1 LAAPRASEA
10 AAFEYLERT
19 LWPDGPICP
28 HCGTV
33 GRATK
38 LEFSEPK
45 KGKRG
50 ARLGLWKC
58 NERECRKQFTVKV
71 GTVFEHGRIPL
82 HKMLQA
88 VFLLCCSKK
97 GCSSHQLHRIL
108 QITYKS
114 AWFLSHRIREAMPDG
129 TLAPMGGA
137 GRIVEMDE
145 TAQGRI
151 EGAPKQAHRGMGMG
165 PHSVYV
171 GPTRR
176 IGA

>member
-1 LAAPRASEA
+1 MGFEAVA
-10 AAFEYLERT
+10 AAYWSIGCPPCERGGG
-19 LWPDGPICP
+19 LRISRKDALAGRPNLPALRDGW
-28 HCGTV
+28 
-33 GRATK
+33 
-38 LEFSEPK
+38 E
-45 KGKRG
+45 

-114 AWFLSHRIREAMPDG
+114 AWFLSHRIREAMRDG
-129 TLAPMGGA
+129 ALTPMGGA
-137 GRIVEMDE
+137 RRIVEMDE
-145 TAQGRI
+145 TAQVRI